1 MDTPVAVGDRA
12 MCEMCGLPSSKH
24 RLALPRR
31 DVLALG
37 LGVAAMLAVP
47 AWAKGPAPKPEN
59 IISPAQALARLKA
72 GNHRYVEGVT
82 KRHNFVAERAALVLG
97 QNPFAAIL
105 SCADSRVA
113 PEYAFDTSRGDL
125 FVVRVAGNFIN
136 ADNLASF
143 EYAVAELKTPLILVL
158 GHEACGAVKA
168 TITAIKENETL
179 PGHLPDLVAAL
190 KPAVTAVLN
199 EPGDI
204 LENAIKENVR
214 QNVANLKAATPIL
227 SAAVADK
234 QIAVVG
240 GIYRLATGK
249 VDIIA

>member
-1 MDTPVAVGDRA
+1 
-12 MCEMCGLPSSKH
+12 MCEACGIPSSKH
-24 RLALPRR
+24 GLALPRR

-37 LGVAAMLAVP
+37 AAFGATFVLP
-47 AWAKGPAPKPEN
+47 AWAKGPLHPPKPEN
-59 IISPAQALARLKA
+59 IVSPAEALARLKA

-113 PEYAFDTSRGDL
+113 PEYAFDTARGDL
-125 FVVRVAGNFIN
+125 FVVRVAGNFVN
-136 ADNLASF
+136 TDNLASF

-168 TITAIKENETL
+168 AINAIKTGETL
-179 PGHLPDLVAAL
+179 PGHLPDLVASL
-190 KPAVTAVLN
+190 KPAVEAALHR
-199 EPGDI
+199 PGDL
-204 LENAIKENVR
+204 LENATEENIR
-214 QNVANLKAATPIL
+214 RNVAALKSASPIL

-234 QIAVVG
+234 SVAVVG
-240 GIYRLATGK
+240 GIYRLATGR
-249 VDIIA
+249 VDMIA

>member
-1 MDTPVAVGDRA
+1 

-24 RLALPRR
+24 SLALPRR

-37 LGVAAMLAVP
+37 IGAAALFAAS

-125 FVVRVAGNFIN
+125 FVVRVAGNFVN

-168 TITAIKENETL
+168 AISAVKDQATF
-179 PGHLPDLVAAL
+179 PGHIQDLTVALAPAVKAVLDRPGDLLENATMENVRRNVAAL
-190 KPAVTAVLN
+190 K
-199 EPGDI
+199 
-204 LENAIKENVR
+204 
-214 QNVANLKAATPIL
+214 AASPIL
-227 SAAVADK
+227 DAAVADK
-234 QIAVVG
+234 RLDIVG
-240 GIYRLATGK
+240 GIYRLKTGE